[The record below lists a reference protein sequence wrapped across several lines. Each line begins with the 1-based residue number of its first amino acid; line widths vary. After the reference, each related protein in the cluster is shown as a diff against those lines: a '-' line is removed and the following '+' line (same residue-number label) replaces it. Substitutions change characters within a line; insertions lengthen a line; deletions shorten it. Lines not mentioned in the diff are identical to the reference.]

1 MRCIVLL
8 FINFNSE
15 IYVMS
20 DLTKAA
26 QEELD
31 SFGTLSEK
39 TAKLL
44 IAENEKLSDELK
56 TQVEER
62 VFICNGDSDE

>member
-1 MRCIVLL
+1 M
-8 FINFNSE
+8 NN
-15 IYVMS
+15 
-20 DLTKAA
+20 LTKAA

-56 TQVEER
+56 SQVEER
-62 VFICNGDSDE
+62 VFVCNGGEPYSDTPPTDLAM

>member
-1 MRCIVLL
+1 MT
-8 FINFNSE
+8 
-15 IYVMS
+15 

-56 TQVEER
+56 SQVEER
-62 VFICNGDSDE
+62 VFVCNGGNDE